1 MKKFGFTL
9 SELLVTIGVIAVVAA
24 MLAPLL
30 TGLMP
35 DKDKT
40 QVLKIYKT
48 VVTTNQELLDDPSL
62 NWVQNID
69 GSTCDDGLVCFGL
82 PFNPKYSNH
91 QKYGYIYKYC
101 YLLADKLSLIEE
113 PTEGSPFTFT
123 TADGVEWEISTTED
137 LRYIITVKLNN
148 KGDDCTYSA
157 ECKKPAK
164 FEFYVDGDGNVYGND
179 PLTEAF
185 LNNKFKLNERKKDRA
200 EADSNADKEYKKPQ
214 TDLDKT
220 TNV

>member
-48 VVTTNQELLDDPSL
+48 IVTTNQELLDDPSL
-62 NWVQNID
+62 NWGQDIS
-69 GSTCDDGLVCFGL
+69 GLMCTDGLACYGL

-91 QKYGYIYKYC
+91 QKYGDIYKYC
-101 YLLADKLSLIEE
+101 YLLADKLSLIGE
-113 PTEGSPFTFT
+113 PSEGTPFTFT
-123 TADGVEWEISTTED
+123 TADGVAWEINTIVGSG
-137 LRYIITVKLNN
+137 YIITLKLNN
-148 KGDDCTYSA
+148 KGGDCTYSA
-157 ECKKPAK
+157 ECKKPSR
-164 FEFYVDGDGNVYGND
+164 FGFYVDGDGNVYGND

-220 TNV
+220 IEA